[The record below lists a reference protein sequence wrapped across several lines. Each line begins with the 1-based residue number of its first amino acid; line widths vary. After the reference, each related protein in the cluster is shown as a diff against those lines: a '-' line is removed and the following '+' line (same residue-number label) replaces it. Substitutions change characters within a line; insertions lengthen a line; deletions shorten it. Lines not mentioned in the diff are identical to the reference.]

1 MREKL
6 EIKILA
12 LVASLLLIG
21 VITAGF
27 MVFNIEIG
35 LIISNLILIM
45 VKTPAEIWKD
55 RIIQYRKKCQSIL
68 QLSDSIRYAGI
79 VNAYGRTL
87 TGIVRP
93 NVKPLL
99 KSEKVKNEFFII
111 STLMTLRKDTVSA
124 IGKLDYV
131 LLQHQK
137 VSIVIFQKD
146 DMTYYTSI
154 DRTEKKMDKIIE
166 SIKKII

>member
-1 MREKL
+1 M
-6 EIKILA
+6 A
-12 LVASLLLIG
+12 
-21 VITAGF
+21 
-27 MVFNIEIG
+27 
-35 LIISNLILIM
+35 
-45 VKTPAEIWKD
+45 KTPSEIWKD
-55 RIIQYRKKCQSIL
+55 KIIQYRKKCQSIIE
-68 QLSDSIRYAGI
+68 LSKSIRYVGI

-99 KSEKVKNEFFII
+99 KSEQVKNEFFII

-146 DMTYYTSI
+146 EMTYYISI
-154 DRTEKKMDKIIE
+154 DKSAKNVDKIINT
-166 SIKKII
+166 IKKII

>member
-1 MREKL
+1 
-6 EIKILA
+6 
-12 LVASLLLIG
+12 
-21 VITAGF
+21 
-27 MVFNIEIG
+27 
-35 LIISNLILIM
+35 M
-45 VKTPAEIWKD
+45 VKTPSEIWKNK
-55 RIIQYRKKCQSIL
+55 IVQYRKKCQNIL
-68 QLSDSIRYAGI
+68 LLSDSIRYAGI

-87 TGIVRP
+87 TGIVRA

-99 KSEKVKNEFFII
+99 KSEQVKNEFFII

-146 DMTYYTSI
+146 EITYYISI
-154 DRTEKKMDKIIE
+154 DRTEKKIDKIIAD
-166 SIKKII
+166 IKKII